1 MALVVISVIT
11 IVLFTIAYI
20 TRRRFGVLGLSLA
33 AGAVL
38 AQYASG
44 YVGGVLRTYNMTI
57 TGMSYEVFAS
67 VLLIMIPPLVL
78 LAGGPT
84 YHDKRAAIVGAI
96 GFALLGLFFVIG
108 PLSSVLPADNNAT
121 VRDTLVVMSRMQN
134 LVIIAALV
142 FALIDTFTIHGTI
155 GRRYH
160 KDRKH

>member
-1 MALVVISVIT
+1 MVLVVISVIT
-11 IVLFTIAYI
+11 IVLFSIAYI

-44 YVGGVLRTYNMTI
+44 YVGDLLKAYDI
-57 TGMSYEVFAS
+57 SIPGMSYNVFAS

-84 YHDKRAAIVGAI
+84 YHDKRAAVLGAT
-96 GFALLGLFFVIG
+96 GFAMLGLFFVLA
-108 PLSSVLPADNNAT
+108 PLSSVLPTDNPL
-121 VRDTLVVMSRMQN
+121 VRDALIVMSRLQN
-134 LVIIAALV
+134 FVIIAALV
-142 FALIDTFTIHGTI
+142 FALIDTFMIHGTI

-160 KDRKH
+160 KDKKR